1 MNGEELKQYIKR
13 SGMSVAAVAEKLGTS
28 PQNLNAKFNRKSI
41 KIDFFQKIKEIIE
54 KYKGE
59 KTLLRFSEHFKTV
72 DSATVMINKKLANVR
87 QGLTTYYA
95 RHTWASIA
103 FNIGIQ
109 KDVVSLALGHSF
121 GVRVTDTY
129 INADL
134 SRVDE
139 ANRRVI
145 DYVLY
150 NKK

>member
-1 MNGEELKQYIKR
+1 MKDEDFIERKEKVLL
-13 SGMSVAAVAEKLGTS
+13 AALG
-28 PQNLNAKFNRKSI
+28 KSWLW
-41 KIDFFQKIKEIIE
+41 KASRLII
-54 KYKGE
+54 GIIPPVGAFVMLVHC
-59 KTLLRFSEHFKTV
+59 TLL
-72 DSATVMINKKLANVR
+72 
-87 QGLTTYYA
+87 
-95 RHTWASIA
+95 
-103 FNIGIQ
+103 
-109 KDVVSLALGHSF
+109 SF